1 MKKEYDILFLGGG
14 QAGVFGAYEAAK
26 KHPNLKIAIID
37 RGKMLDKRIC
47 PKEKLGYCVNCPTC
61 AIIYGVSGA
70 GAFSDSKFNMDYR
83 VGGDV
88 HTVVGKKI
96 VNETI
101 DYVVSIYRDFGFQEE
116 PAGLKYNK
124 VMEEI
129 KKKCIENEV
138 QLVDTPTMH
147 LGTDGS
153 RKLYQKMLE
162 FLVSKKVDFIV
173 DAKIIDLIVEN
184 NEIQGAMVEKKNV
197 VEEYYSKHVVIA
209 MGRSGAAKMMKFANT
224 HKISYQVG
232 AIDIGVRAEIPNIVM
247 RDINENFYEA
257 KMIYYSKTYGD
268 KMRTFCSNPGGFI
281 AAEKYGEDVIL
292 ANGHAFKD
300 RKSENTNLALL
311 CTKHFTEPF
320 KEPFEYATAI
330 ARMSAMLTGGKLLVQ
345 SYRDLKQGKR
355 STEESMTRLN
365 IVPTTEDY
373 IPGDISLACPKRI
386 LDNIMEFI
394 EVHDKI
400 TPGFASGDLLLYF
413 PEIKFRSTRL
423 DIDKDMQT
431 SVKGLYAAGDSS
443 GYGSGLNIAAVMGVL
458 AVRAILKEIGGE
470 NGILE

>member
-1 MKKEYDILFLGGG
+1 MEKQYDLLFLGGG

-26 KHPNLKIAIID
+26 QNPNLKIAIID

-88 HTVVGKKI
+88 HTVTGKKI
-96 VNETI
+96 VNDTI
-101 DYVVSIYRDFGFQEE
+101 QYVVSIYQSFGFHEE
-116 PAGLKYNK
+116 PAGLKYNT
-124 VMEEI
+124 VMENI
-129 KKKCIENEV
+129 KRKCIENEV

-153 RKLYQKMLE
+153 RKLYKKMVE
-162 FLVSKKVDFIV
+162 FLLEKQVEFIV
-173 DAKIIDLIVEN
+173 DANIKDLIIEN
-184 NEIQGAMVEKKNV
+184 NHIKGVMVERNKQ
-197 VEEYYSKHVVIA
+197 EETYFSNHVVVA
-209 MGRSGAAKMMKFANT
+209 MGRSGAAKMMKFANK
-224 HKISYQVG
+224 HNISYQVG

-257 KMIYYSKTYGD
+257 KMIYYSKMYGD

-345 SYRDLKQGKR
+345 SYGDLKAGR
-355 STEESMTRLN
+355 RTTEERMSRLN

-373 IPGDISLACPKRI
+373 VTGDISLACPKRI

-400 TPGFASGDLLLYF
+400 TPGFASADLLLYF

-423 DIDKDMQT
+423 DIDENMQT
-431 SVKGLYAAGDSS
+431 SVQGLYAAGDSS
-443 GYGSGLNIAAVMGVL
+443 GYGSGLNIAAVMGIL
-458 AVRAILKEIGGE
+458 AVRAILKEIGG
-470 NGILE
+470 